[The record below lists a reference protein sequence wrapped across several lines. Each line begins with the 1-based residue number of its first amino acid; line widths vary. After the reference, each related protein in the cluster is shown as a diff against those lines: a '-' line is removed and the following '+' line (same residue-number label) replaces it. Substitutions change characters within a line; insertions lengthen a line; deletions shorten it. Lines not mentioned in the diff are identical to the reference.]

1 MTDLL
6 NSISA
11 AINTI
16 FGPPLRAF
24 FHPIDTAL
32 AMHYIPGAML
42 IARVVALSFFIG
54 TMIWVFVG
62 LKREYVNLEAPSK
75 HFYHD
80 LRLWVIVS
88 MLPHLVVYFYF

>member
-1 MTDLL
+1 MTELL
-6 NSISA
+6 AIISA

-24 FHPIDTAL
+24 FHPIDKLL
-32 AMHYIPGAML
+32 AMHYMPGARL
-42 IARVVALSFFIG
+42 IALAFFIG